1 MLELSTPHLGPWGF
15 SHFLG
20 DVRFTPSQ
28 PPPLQLEWQGLL
40 LPVGPEAKA
49 GVHGEQHRGG
59 GPKLARL
66 TRSTL
71 LWFYLLTIILEMG
84 LTWAPESAQ

>member
-1 MLELSTPHLGPWGF
+1 MHISRDRSEAQCPGTLDPHLGPWGS

-28 PPPLQLEWQGLL
+28 PPPLQLEWQGLF

-49 GVHGEQHRGG
+49 GVLGAAQGR
-59 GPKLARL
+59 
-66 TRSTL
+66 
-71 LWFYLLTIILEMG
+71 
-84 LTWAPESAQ
+84 WA

>member
-1 MLELSTPHLGPWGF
+1 MTGVEHSVLELSTPHLGPWGF
-15 SHFLG
+15 PHFLG

-49 GVHGEQHRGG
+49 GVLG
-59 GPKLARL
+59 
-66 TRSTL
+66 T
-71 LWFYLLTIILEMG
+71 
-84 LTWAPESAQ
+84 AQGRWT